1 MARTPKTE
9 KTTAPV
15 QAVKPEKTPK
25 GSKKGTMSSAHKE
38 ALAEGRVQGRAVR
51 DYLDVLEATKPK
63 RGRKRTAVSVERRLA
78 LVAEELE
85 TASGMDRVHLLQED
99 ADLEAELAAMGQ
111 AYDVADLEA
120 GFVAA
125 AAAYGERKGIT
136 YATWRT
142 AGVTPAVLSA
152 AGISR

>member
-1 MARTPKTE
+1 
-9 KTTAPV
+9 
-15 QAVKPEKTPK
+15 
-25 GSKKGTMSSAHKE
+25 MSSAHKD

-63 RGRKRTAVSVERRLA
+63 RGRKRTPLTVERRLA
-78 LVAEELE
+78 SVAVELG
-85 TASGMDRVHLLQED
+85 TASGIDLVHLLQED
-99 ADLEAELAAMGQ
+99 ADLEAELAAMGH
-111 AYDVADLEA
+111 AYDVAELEA

-125 AAAYGERKGIT
+125 AAAYSERKGIS

-142 AGVTPAVLSA
+142 AGVAPSVLRA